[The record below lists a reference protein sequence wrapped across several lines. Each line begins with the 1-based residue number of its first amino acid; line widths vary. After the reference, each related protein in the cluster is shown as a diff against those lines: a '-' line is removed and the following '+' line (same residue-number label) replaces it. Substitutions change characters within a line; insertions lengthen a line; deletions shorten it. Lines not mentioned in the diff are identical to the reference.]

1 VCGHIAEGLVLS
13 VVGVL
18 LVVATFLGD
27 PAKASGLDG
36 AVKALGS
43 TRFGTLVLLGA
54 AVGFAA
60 YGLYSLALTRYSRM

>member
-1 VCGHIAEGLVLS
+1 
-13 VVGVL
+13 
-18 LVVATFLGD
+18 VATFLGQ

-43 TRFGTLVLLGA
+43 TRFGGAILTAA

-60 YGLYSLALTRYSRM
+60 YGLYSFALTRYSRM